1 MQRSLIRWLT
11 FGLVALPMHA
21 ECCKDSV
28 AIVAQLSGT
37 ATARPADS
45 RERGAIHLFDWL
57 GEGTTLEVGKQ
68 SRAIVILSNGHRYA
82 FGPGS
87 KAVLYA
93 DKEPKLS
100 GDARELPA
108 LPPIP
113 KPSAIAT
120 ESASTSGAGRI
131 RGAEVIQQLYPR
143 AGMAVLAD
151 KVMLRFSGIPEATSY
166 RLAIDD
172 SAGNHLWSATTE
184 SAEVWIPTG
193 VLKAGERYAWQVR
206 AMRSGV
212 LIALGVAEFSTLPA
226 EEALKRTAFANAL
239 SAAGDP
245 ASVAV
250 LAGVDLRLG
259 LIREAID
266 EFSAALNQ
274 KPGDVSLQ
282 RALDSA
288 RATMAADVSHGR

>member
-1 MQRSLIRWLT
+1 MQMTLIRWLT
-11 FGLVALPMHA
+11 FVLVALPMHA

-37 ATARPADS
+37 ATARSADS
-45 RERGAIHLFDWL
+45 RENGAIHLFDWL

-68 SRAIVILSNGHRYA
+68 SRAIVILSNGHRYEL
-82 FGPGS
+82 GPGA
-87 KAVLYA
+87 KAVLHA

-100 GDARELPA
+100 GEVRKLPA

-113 KPSAIAT
+113 RPSAIAT

-131 RGAEVIQQLYPR
+131 RGAEVIKQLYPR
-143 AGMAVLAD
+143 ADVAVLAQ

-172 SAGNHLWSATTE
+172 SAGNHIWNATTE
-184 SAEVWIPTG
+184 SVEVWIPTY

-212 LIALGVAEFSTLPA
+212 LIALGMAEFSTLSA

-239 SAAGDP
+239 NAAGDP
-245 ASVAV
+245 ASLAV

-259 LIREAID
+259 MIREAID

-274 KPGDVSLQ
+274 TPGDVNLR

-288 RATMAADVSHGR
+288 RATMAAEVSPGR

>member
-1 MQRSLIRWLT
+1 
-11 FGLVALPMHA
+11 MHA

-37 ATARPADS
+37 ATARSADS

-68 SRAIVILSNGHRYA
+68 SRAIVILSNGLRCA
-82 FGPGS
+82 FGAGS
-87 KAVLYA
+87 KAVVA
-93 DKEPKLS
+93 
-100 GDARELPA
+100 AELPA

-184 SAEVWIPTG
+184 STEVWIPTG